1 MIWKLPA
8 AGAKENYTRIQ
19 SSEMKPSDEVFE
31 RAVPHEAG
39 HVLVAYCF
47 HVVVKQI
54 AYRITTELGARIIS
68 EIAKPSRAPNEL
80 TDVERHAHC
89 LIAAAGM
96 AGELVATGEYD
107 RVNLNPENPDNKMV
121 SMLSSVGI
129 TDFLQPAQDII
140 VRNRRAFDHLC
151 SAMRKR
157 YPRVCEQII
166 SSGRPGI
173 YSLLSKE
180 ELDEALEKVA

>member
-1 MIWKLPA
+1 
-8 AGAKENYTRIQ
+8 
-19 SSEMKPSDEVFE
+19 MKPSDDVFDH
-31 RAVPHEAG
+31 AVPHEAG

-47 HVVVKQI
+47 GVVVKQI
-54 AYRITTELGARIIS
+54 AYRITTELRGQIIS
-68 EIAKPSRAPNEL
+68 EIAAPSHASRKL
-80 TDVERHAHC
+80 TDEERQAHC

-107 RVNLNPENPDNKMV
+107 RGNLSPGNADKKMV

-140 VRNRRAFDHLC
+140 VRNSQGFYHLC
-151 SAMRKR
+151 SALRKK
-157 YPRVCEQII
+157 YPRVREQII

-173 YSLLSKE
+173 YPLLSKE
-180 ELDEALEKVA
+180 ELDKVLAGVEW